1 MTGNDLT
8 VRSPLNPSAFLRS
21 VGSIFRRHEIPVQ
34 SDDMLE
40 RAFAVNRRTWG
51 ALALLGVR
59 AGDMLPLHFFFETA
73 GEAADRELAAFLCC
87 ETDYD
92 VVIEADGVTGRTRSM
107 PVSPA
112 TLDDWVRGLVV
123 IGHDHGFGRGRS
135 GDVETLRRLG
145 ASDGFTVDVVRP
157 VELGGHPVSSTHIRR
172 AVAGVST

>member
-123 IGHDHGFGRGRS
+123 IGHDHGGCRFAGWTATVPSRTPERPS
-135 GDVETLRRLG
+135 LRCRC
-145 ASDGFTVDVVRP
+145 R
-157 VELGGHPVSSTHIRR
+157 
-172 AVAGVST
+172 